1 MEISVD
7 NFRVKLIVYQE
18 PGHFSEES
26 KVLGVPSQEEFM
38 IFLWNFIYMYV
49 LCSHAYKN
57 GGEMFL
63 CVFCLE
69 ILWKM

>member
-38 IFLWNFIYMYV
+38 IFL
-49 LCSHAYKN
+49 
-57 GGEMFL
+57 
-63 CVFCLE
+63 
-69 ILWKM
+69 